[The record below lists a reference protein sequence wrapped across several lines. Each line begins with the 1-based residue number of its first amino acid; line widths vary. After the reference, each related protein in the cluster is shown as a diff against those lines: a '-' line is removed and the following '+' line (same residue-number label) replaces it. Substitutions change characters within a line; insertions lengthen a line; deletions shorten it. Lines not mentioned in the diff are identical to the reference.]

1 MLKNK
6 KMKKYTDEFL
16 KEGVALKRLIK
27 EYNLYGYLCIGVD
40 FDDVLSPYEN
50 LKGTHHQV
58 IQLIKDL
65 RANITCKIVCWT
77 ANPNIEY
84 VKAYLAKHE
93 IPYDGINC
101 DGIEVGYPCRK
112 PVFSALLDD
121 RAGLKETYDYLTD
134 FLNYIKKNKQ
144 DGIKA

>member
-1 MLKNK
+1 MAVEQL
-6 KMKKYTDEFL
+6 DEYL
-16 KEGVALKRLIK
+16 HEDAALNRLLF
-27 EYNLYGYLCIGVD
+27 EYKHYGYLCVAVD
-40 FDDVLSPYEN
+40 FDNTLAPYDN
-50 LKGTHHQV
+50 SDATYDLV

-77 ANPNIEY
+77 ANPNIDH

-101 DGIEVGYPCRK
+101 DGIEVSYPCRK

-121 RAGLKETYDYLTD
+121 RAGLKETYNYLRE
-134 FLNYIKKNKQ
+134 FLNIIK
-144 DGIKA
+144 